1 MDDRASIAALILCME
16 ELARTRHAWD
26 ICAVATVQE
35 ELTMAG
41 AAGGAWGIEPAA
53 AVVLDVT
60 FGLQAGVSLAEGVK
74 LDGGPG
80 IGLGPNFH
88 PAIVERLVATAKARE
103 ISYQVEAIAG
113 NSGTDAWAI
122 QVSRIGVPCG
132 LLEVPVRSM
141 HTTVETICLRDV
153 ERTARL
159 LAAFVEGL
167 DDSFADGLA
176 VRDALA
182 LPTTAPA
189 APPAANGGAARAGG
203 A

>member
-1 MDDRASIAALILCME
+1 
-16 ELARTRHAWD
+16 
-26 ICAVATVQE
+26 
-35 ELTMAG
+35 
-41 AAGGAWGIEPAA
+41 
-53 AVVLDVT
+53 
-60 FGLQAGVSLAEGVK
+60 
-74 LDGGPG
+74 
-80 IGLGPNFH
+80 
-88 PAIVERLVATAKARE
+88 VERLVATARARE
-103 ISYQVEAIAG
+103 IPHQVEAIAG

-176 VRDALA
+176 VKDALA
-182 LPTTAPA
+182 APA
-189 APPAANGGAARAGG
+189 ANAPAANGPARPGG
-203 A
+203 T